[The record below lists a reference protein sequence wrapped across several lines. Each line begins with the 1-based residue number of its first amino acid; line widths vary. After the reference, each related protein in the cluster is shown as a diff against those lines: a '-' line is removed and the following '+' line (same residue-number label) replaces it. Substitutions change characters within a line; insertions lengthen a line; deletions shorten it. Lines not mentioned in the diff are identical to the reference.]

1 MKKVILFI
9 FILIIFV
16 LAGAY
21 FARNLIVVRAIEKGT
36 TYALGVNANV
46 GSANLAL
53 GAGSLEL
60 SDYKIDNP
68 SGYESDELL
77 TIKSGVLTVSYG
89 SVFSNTVVVDSM
101 ILDGVK
107 VNLIQ
112 RGDKGNFAEIINYA
126 RKIEF
131 DTSSSTT
138 LVRINKVAVR
148 NISVNAAFTILSQ
161 VNIDKSFAIED
172 ITLTNVGGEEGATI
186 AEIASIVFQE
196 ILNKAVIKGKGQVS
210 DQFGRGVD
218 NL

>member
-1 MKKVILFI
+1 MKKAILFI

-21 FARNLIVVRAIEKGT
+21 FARNMIVVRAIEKGT

-60 SDYKIDNP
+60 NDYKIDNP

-77 TIKSGVLTVSYG
+77 TIESGVLRVSYG